1 MIAAINSHSRPVLGE
16 KDFNIFLSL
25 DAYKG

>member
-16 KDFNIFLSL
+16 KDFNIFLSPG
-25 DAYKG
+25 AYKS